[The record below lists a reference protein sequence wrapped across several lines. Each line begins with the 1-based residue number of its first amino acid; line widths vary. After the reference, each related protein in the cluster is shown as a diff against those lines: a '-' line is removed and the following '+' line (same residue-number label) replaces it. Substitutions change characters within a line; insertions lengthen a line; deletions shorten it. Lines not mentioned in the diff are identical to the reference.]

1 MSRTLSRRVAASVA
15 AAAVLAGGIG
25 LGAGTAIAAPG
36 TGSLGSLGSLGSGSA
51 AAPVSDGVVP
61 QPGKSYPQEGTRDTS
76 NIRVTKRV
84 VGDGTVAPGR
94 VVTYRTTI
102 STTGHPERYINKITD
117 YHPAGFTYVQGSAQ
131 VTAWHA
137 IGGQKT
143 EKVTPQVDANNNAVT
158 VTDSGWLISPTG
170 SKTLTFEA
178 SYLVPRNVTVGNVHD
193 SGIGFDV
200 SFFQTTQTFNPIGA
214 WVKIRPQNP
223 GEAASTGSA
232 DLGFGSSNPEGG
244 TTGSAGSAII
254 NDPAGFIGDIIS
266 SVLKSAS

>member
-1 MSRTLSRRVAASVA
+1 MSRPLSRRVAASVA
-15 AAAVLAGGIG
+15 AAAVIAGGVG
-25 LGAGTAIAAPG
+25 LGAGTAVAAPA
-36 TGSLGSLGSLGSGSA
+36 TGSLGSLGSLGSGSS

-61 QPGKSYPQEGTRDTS
+61 QPGKSYPQEGTGDTS

-84 VGDGTVAPGR
+84 VGDGTVAPGQ

-117 YHPAGFTYVQGSAQ
+117 YHPAGFTYVQGSAK

-143 EKVTPQVDANNNAVT
+143 EKVTPQVNANTNSVT
-158 VTDSGWLISPTG
+158 VSDAGWLISPTG
-170 SKTLTFEA
+170 SKTLTYEV
-178 SYLVPRNVTVGNVHD
+178 SYLVPRNLTVGNVHN
-193 SGIGFDV
+193 SGVAFDV
-200 SFFQTTQTFNPIGA
+200 SLFGSSQNFNPINA
-214 WVKIRPQNP
+214 WVKIRSQNP
-223 GEAASTGSA
+223 GEAAATGSA

-254 NDPAGFIGDIIS
+254 NDPAGFIGDIIGNA
-266 SVLKSAS
+266 LKSAS

>member
-1 MSRTLSRRVAASVA
+1 MSRPLSRRVAASVA

-25 LGAGTAIAAPG
+25 LGAGTAIAAPA
-36 TGSLGSLGSLGSGSA
+36 TGSLGSLGSGSA

-61 QPGKSYPQEGTRDTS
+61 QPGKTYPQESTRDTS
-76 NIRVTKRV
+76 NVRVTKRV
-84 VGDGTVAPGR
+84 VGDGTVAPGQ

-117 YHPAGFTYVQGSAQ
+117 YAPAGFTYVQGSAQ
-131 VTAWHA
+131 VTAWHLL
-137 IGGQKT
+137 GGQKT
-143 EKVTPQVDANNNAVT
+143 EKVTPQVDANDNAVT
-158 VTDSGWLISPTG
+158 VSDAGWLISPTG
-170 SKTLTFEA
+170 SKTLTYEV

-193 SGIGFDV
+193 SGVAFDV
-200 SFFQTTQTFNPIGA
+200 SLFGSTQNFNPIGA
-214 WVKIRPQNP
+214 WVKIRSQNP

-254 NDPAGFIGDIIS
+254 DNPAGFIGDVIS
-266 SVLKSAS
+266 RVLSNAS